1 MKRTTQQDY
10 HARILRVLVHI
21 QNSLDDALSL
31 EELASISCF
40 SPYHFHRVF
49 KGMVGESV
57 MQHVR
62 RLRLERAAL
71 RLVHTDQA
79 ITHVA
84 FDAGYEALEAFS
96 RAFRTA
102 FGASPSEY
110 RIERRQAILPLCAS
124 GIHFSPDTLIKDF
137 KPQSK
142 GAESMDVRIEK
153 LPPKRVAFVRNI
165 GPYQEAGKAWEKL
178 MAWAGPRGLFNPNAS
193 CLGLCHDD
201 PDVTP
206 ADKIRYDACLA
217 VGDDFEGEGEI
228 GVQEISGGNY
238 AIARHNGPYEN
249 LADTYAALCGQW
261 LPSSGHE
268 PRDAPPFEVYLNNPQ
283 DTPPAD
289 LKTDVHVAIS

>member
-10 HARILRVLVHI
+10 QARILRVLVHI
-21 QNSLDDALSL
+21 QSSLDDALSL

-62 RLRLERAAL
+62 RLRMERAAL

-96 RAFRTA
+96 RAFRSM
-102 FGASPSEY
+102 FDISPSEY
-110 RIERRQAILPLCAS
+110 RTEKRQTILPLCAS
-124 GIHFSPDTLIKDF
+124 GIHFSPESPIKEF
-137 KPQSK
+137 NPQTK

-153 LPPKRVAFVRNI
+153 LEPNRVAFVRNI

-178 MAWAGPRGLFNPNAS
+178 MAWAGPRGLFHPGAR

-206 ADKIRYDACLA
+206 ADKIRYDAC
-217 VGDDFEGEGEI
+217 VSIGSDVQGEGEI
-228 GVQEISGGNY
+228 GIQEIAGGNY
-238 AIARHNGPYEN
+238 AIARHKGPYER
-249 LADTYAALCGQW
+249 LVDTYAGLCGQW
-261 LPSSGHE
+261 LPTSGNE
-268 PRDAPPFEVYLNNPQ
+268 PRDSPAFEVYLNNPQ
-283 DTPPAD
+283 DTPPEE
-289 LKTDVHVAIS
+289 LMTDVHVAIS

>member
-1 MKRTTQQDY
+1 
-10 HARILRVLVHI
+10 
-21 QNSLDDALSL
+21 
-31 EELASISCF
+31 
-40 SPYHFHRVF
+40 
-49 KGMVGESV
+49 
-57 MQHVR
+57 
-62 RLRLERAAL
+62 
-71 RLVHTDQA
+71 
-79 ITHVA
+79 
-84 FDAGYEALEAFS
+84 
-96 RAFRTA
+96 
-102 FGASPSEY
+102 
-110 RIERRQAILPLCAS
+110 
-124 GIHFSPDTLIKDF
+124 
-137 KPQSK
+137 
-142 GAESMDVRIEK
+142 MDVRIEK